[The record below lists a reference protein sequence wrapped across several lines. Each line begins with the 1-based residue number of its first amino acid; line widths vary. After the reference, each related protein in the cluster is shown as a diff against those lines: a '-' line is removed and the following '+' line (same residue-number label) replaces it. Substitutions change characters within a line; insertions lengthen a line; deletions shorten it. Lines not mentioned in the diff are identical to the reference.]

1 MKEYIIRLTPL
12 SNFETTLHSDTLFG
26 AICWGIRTLF
36 GVSRLID
43 ILAEFDTSPPFI
55 HSSAFPWQKIGKDH
69 HYYLP
74 RPSLPPLT
82 IGDLKTI
89 SAKREQEEEKKM
101 AYHSEKFTLLKTSD
115 DYKMFRKIAWISLI
129 EFRRVM
135 KDMSEVDHFN
145 RYLGKMLAEPNF
157 CKSGVAQKNSLDR
170 LTNST
175 TGSGN
180 TFYQTEMSFRQNHGL
195 YFLIRTDDIE
205 DYLKPVLRFL
215 QDSGIGPNARTGR
228 NWFSVEVEESELL
241 PENDGNAFVSL
252 SRYIA
257 REPLIADKCFYKLAS
272 IRSKVESRQE
282 FAGEDVWKDQV
293 TYFTAGSVIVPHGKK
308 SYYGRLA
315 PVKEIAGATIM
326 QYGYA
331 YPVWVNMGGNH
342 AI

>member
-1 MKEYIIRLTPL
+1 MKEYIVRLTL
-12 SNFETTLHSDTLFG
+12 CSNFEITLHSDTLFG

-36 GVSRLID
+36 GVSRLLD
-43 ILAEFDTSPPFI
+43 ILADFDTSPPFI
-55 HSSAFPWQKIGKDH
+55 HSSAFPWQKIGSDH

-74 RPSLPPLT
+74 RPCLPPLT
-82 IGDLKTI
+82 IGDFKAI
-89 SAKREQEEEKKM
+89 FAEREQKVKKRV
-101 AYHSEKFTLLKTSD
+101 YHSDKYALLKTVGE
-115 DYKMFRKIAWISLI
+115 YKTFKKITWIPLT

-135 KDMSEVDHFN
+135 KDMSELNHFN
-145 RYLGKMLAEPNF
+145 RYLDNKFAEPGF
-157 CKSGVAQKNSLDR
+157 CKSGTAQKNSLDR

-205 DYLKPVLRFL
+205 DYLKPVLRFI

-228 NWFSVEVEESELL
+228 NWFSVEVEELELL

-257 REPLIADKCFYKLAS
+257 SEPLIADKCFYKLAS

-282 FAGEDVWKDQV
+282 FAGADIWKDRV
-293 TYFTAGSVIVPHGKK
+293 TYFTTGSVIVPHVKK
-308 SYYGRLA
+308 SYYGRLV
-315 PVKEIAGATIM
+315 PVKEIAGATIR

-331 YPVWVNMGGNH
+331 YPVWVNMGENH